1 MPAAI
6 EDRLAA
12 AQTPP
17 LPPTQSPR
25 EHTLGELKQ
34 RLDQLVARSS
44 LVFLTLVIVGASM
57 QMLTLAVQVELSW
70 PERVAR
76 MGTSAFVLASAL
88 FSVAL
93 ARLVGVRA
101 ATAFFSIAAMLILF
115 VAAGIYGLGLHSS
128 GMAGVLLLLAAMGLM
143 VGPQAAKWATVAAVV
158 GYLTLWILE
167 VNGTIPGVST
177 GNTPPLASYAVVFI
191 ASSLILGWMALRYGS
206 LFWEVTGSLER
217 SRRLLADTVKAQQ
230 TAALG
235 LRESEERLRILLD
248 NSLTCIQ
255 ILEGDTGALRFA
267 NAQTLVAYGCTRL
280 TELDA
285 TLMYPGEPFS
295 SEQML
300 QRLRH
305 TVEVGSAQYFE
316 WQSRRMDGAPIW
328 WDIKLDRLQLGEEI
342 CVVLFAHDITAR
354 VRAETELRIGRARL
368 EDEVQARTAELVA
381 EKQLMQDILEALPIT
396 LSIRNLQGRYT
407 LVNRNFEQAT
417 QLTRAQVLG
426 ASARELFPAEVAA
439 EIADGD
445 AKLMAGAPS
454 LTTERQFDDA
464 LGSMHDYLVTTV
476 PLLDVNKRTVAM
488 LNLGTDVTPLKRL
501 QRDLSQAKD
510 EAERL
515 AVAKSEFLAN
525 MSHEIRTPL
534 NAVLG
539 LAQLGISRSGDP
551 AAARSGFERIVRS
564 GRHLLGVI
572 NDILDYSKVESGKLD
587 IESLPCNLSHL
598 VKEVT
603 DLVSERADAK
613 NLRLRI
619 EYKANADW
627 VMLDALRATQILV
640 NLLSNAIKFTEKG
653 RVVLGVEQ
661 LDGRLLFS
669 VTDTGVGIAPENV
682 SKVFTAFEQADS
694 STTRKFGG
702 TGLGLSISSQLAVLM
717 GGRITVSSELG
728 VGSCFKLDL
737 PLLLAAPEVSEP
749 DLAPPPSMLMVDIG
763 PDPLRGLRVLITD
776 DVDINREILQD
787 MLSNA
792 GAEVMAS
799 DSGAQAVARVREA
812 GSDGFDLVLMDIQMP
827 DMDGYEATR
836 RIHQLAPQLKVIA
849 LTAHALPEQ
858 RRRCLA
864 AGMVAHVTKP
874 IDQAELI
881 QVLMSQAEG
890 MPRRKLSERPAAPAM
905 SVVGAPASS
914 PTAGSTAP
922 ATIDA
927 ASVWPQIPGTDFN
940 AALTR
945 CAGRHELLA
954 KLLGTFAKQYAQHL
968 TQFEEAR
975 VTGLPALCSAAHR
988 LRGLAGNLG
997 LDSLA
1002 QRASALELA
1011 AGPKGDP
1018 ADVGEALDTLN
1029 RELGPLV
1036 SEVAEWH
1043 RRYGL
1048 RAG

>member
-1 MPAAI
+1 MFAASEERLEAPMPPPP
-6 EDRLAA
+6 
-12 AQTPP
+12 QTPRE
-17 LPPTQSPR
+17 QS
-25 EHTLGELKQ
+25 LGELKL
-34 RLDQLVARSS
+34 RLDQLVARSAM
-44 LVFLTLVIVGASM
+44 VFLGLVILGALA
-57 QMLTLAVQVELSW
+57 QMLTLAMQSDQNW
-70 PERVAR
+70 PERVSR
-76 MGTSAFVLASAL
+76 MGTSACVFMSAL
-88 FSVAL
+88 IALAL
-93 ARLVGVRA
+93 ARMVGVRA
-101 ATAFFSIAAMLILF
+101 ATAFFSISAMLILF
-115 VAAGIYGLGLHSS
+115 VAAGLYGLGLHSS
-128 GMAGVLLLLAAMGLM
+128 GMAGVLLLMSAMGLM
-143 VGPQAAKWATVAAVV
+143 VGPQAAKWATLAAVL
-158 GYLTLWILE
+158 GYLLMWALE
-167 VNGTIPGVST
+167 AFGLIAGLT
-177 GNTPPLASYAVVFI
+177 GNNSPPLASYAVVYI
-191 ASSLILGWMALRYGS
+191 ATALILGWMALRYGS
-206 LFWEVTGSLER
+206 LFWDVTGSLER
-217 SRRLLADTVKAQQ
+217 SRRLLAETVKAQQ
-230 TAALG
+230 AAALG

-300 QRLRH
+300 QRLRL
-305 TVEVGSAQYFE
+305 TVERGSAQYFE
-316 WQSRRMDGAPIW
+316 WQSRRVDGSPIW
-328 WDIKLDRLQLGEEI
+328 WDMKLDRLQLGEEV

-368 EDEVQARTAELVA
+368 EDEVAARTAELVT

-396 LSIRNLQGRYT
+396 LSIRDLQGRYT
-407 LVNRNFEQAT
+407 LVNRNFETAT
-417 QLTRAQVLG
+417 QLPRDKVLG
-426 ASARELFPAEVAA
+426 TSARELFAAEMAA
-439 EIADGD
+439 EIADID
-445 AKLMAGAPS
+445 AKLMAGTSS
-454 LTTERQFDDA
+454 LTVERQLTDA
-464 LGSMHDYLVTTV
+464 LGGEHDYLITTV
-476 PLLDVNKRTVAM
+476 PLLDTQKRPVAV
-488 LNLGTDVTPLKRL
+488 LNLGTEVTSLKRL
-501 QRDLSQAKD
+501 QRELSQAKD

-619 EYKANADW
+619 EYKASHDW

-640 NLLSNAIKFTEKG
+640 NLLSNAIKFTDKG
-653 RVVLGVEQ
+653 RVVLSVEQ
-661 LDGRLLFS
+661 VQGRLLFS
-669 VTDTGVGIAPENV
+669 VTDTGVGIAPEQL
-682 SKVFTAFEQADS
+682 KRVFTAFEQADS

-702 TGLGLSISSQLAVLM
+702 TGLGLSISSQLAELM
-717 GGRITVSSELG
+717 GGSITATSELG
-728 VGSCFKLDL
+728 SGSCFKLEL
-737 PLLLAAPEVSEP
+737 PLVLATVETRDPATTEP
-749 DLAPPPSMLMVDIG
+749 MMLTVDIG
-763 PDPLRGLRVLITD
+763 PNPLRGLRILITD

-787 MLSNA
+787 MLSHA

-799 DSGAQAVARVREA
+799 DSGAQAVARLREA
-812 GSDGFDLVLMDIQMP
+812 GPEGFDLVLMDIQMP

-836 RIHQLAPQLKVIA
+836 RIHQLAPKLKVIA

-890 MPRRKLSERPAAPAM
+890 LPRRPASVYAAPSTGTQAESVNEPAA
-905 SVVGAPASS
+905 SS
-914 PTAGSTAP
+914 TSPSALSL
-922 ATIDA
+922 
-927 ASVWPQIPGTDFN
+927 WPQIDGTDFE

-945 CAGRHELLA
+945 CAGRQELLA

-968 TQFEEAR
+968 TQFEEAQ

-997 LDSLA
+997 LERLA
-1002 QRASALELA
+1002 QKASALEVA
-1011 AGPKGDP
+1011 AGPQGDP
-1018 ADVGEALDTLN
+1018 AGVADALDALN

-1043 RRYGL
+1043 RRYSL
-1048 RAG
+1048 RGA

>member
-1 MPAAI
+1 MSAAS
-6 EDRLAA
+6 EE
-12 AQTPP
+12 P
-17 LPPTQSPR
+17 LEASRRTLPLREQS
-25 EHTLGELKQ
+25 LGELKL
-34 RLDQLVARSS
+34 RLDQLVARSAM
-44 LVFLTLVIVGASM
+44 VFLGLVIAGALA
-57 QMLTLAVQVELSW
+57 QLLTLATQSDLTW

-76 MGTSAFVLASAL
+76 MGTSGGVFLCAL
-88 FSVAL
+88 IAL
-93 ARLVGVRA
+93 AIARMVGVRA

-115 VAAGIYGLGLHSS
+115 MAAWMYGLGLHSS

-143 VGPQAAKWATVAAVV
+143 VGPQAAKWATLAAVMGYALMWALEAFGLIV
-158 GYLTLWILE
+158 GL
-167 VNGTIPGVST
+167 S
-177 GNTPPLASYAVVFI
+177 GNNSPPLASYAVVYI
-191 ASSLILGWMALRYGS
+191 AAALILGWMALRYGS
-206 LFWEVTGSLER
+206 LFWDVTGSLER
-217 SRRLLADTVKAQQ
+217 SRRLLAETVKAQQ
-230 TAALG
+230 AAALG

-285 TLMYPGEPFS
+285 MMMYPGEPFS

-300 QRLRH
+300 QRIRL
-305 TVEVGSAQYFE
+305 TVERGSAQYFE
-316 WQSRRMDGAPIW
+316 WQSRRVDGSPIW
-328 WDIKLDRLQLGEEI
+328 WDMKLDRLQLGEEV

-354 VRAETELRIGRARL
+354 VRAETELRISRARL
-368 EDEVQARTAELVA
+368 EDEVAARTAELVS

-396 LSIRNLQGRYT
+396 LSIRDLQGRYT
-407 LVNRNFEQAT
+407 LVNSNFEAAT
-417 QLTRAQVLG
+417 QLPRDKVLG
-426 ASARELFPAEVAA
+426 GSARELFPAEMAA
-439 EIADGD
+439 EIADID
-445 AKLMAGAPS
+445 AKLMAGTS
-454 LTTERQFDDA
+454 SMTVERELIDA
-464 LGSMHDYLVTTV
+464 LGGRHDYLITTV
-476 PLLDVNKRTVAM
+476 PLLDAKKRPVGV
-488 LNLGTDVTPLKRL
+488 LNLGTEVTSLKRL
-501 QRDLSQAKD
+501 QRELSQAKD

-539 LAQLGISRSGDP
+539 LAQLGISRSADP

-603 DLVSERADAK
+603 ELVSERADAK

-619 EYKANADW
+619 EYKASHDW

-640 NLLSNAIKFTEKG
+640 NLLSNAIKFTDKG
-653 RVVLGVEQ
+653 RVVLSVEQ
-661 LDGRLLFS
+661 VQGRLVFS
-669 VTDTGVGIAPENV
+669 VTDTGVGISPEQL
-682 SKVFTAFEQADS
+682 KRVFTAFEQADS

-717 GGRITVSSELG
+717 GGSITASSELG

-737 PLLLAAPEVSEP
+737 PLVLAEVETREP
-749 DLAPPPSMLMVDIG
+749 AATEPLMLTVDIG
-763 PDPLRGLRVLITD
+763 PDPLRGLRILITD

-787 MLSNA
+787 MLSHA

-799 DSGAQAVARVREA
+799 DSGTQAVARLREA
-812 GSDGFDLVLMDIQMP
+812 GPDGFDLVLMDIQMP

-836 RIHQLAPQLKVIA
+836 RIHQLAPKLKVIA

-881 QVLMSQAEG
+881 QVVLSQAEG
-890 MPRRKLSERPAAPAM
+890 LPRRKPSALAPS
-905 SVVGAPASS
+905 SVTPPV
-914 PTAGSTAP
+914 AGSREGSASAAANPSSAP
-922 ATIDA
+922 VAP
-927 ASVWPQIPGTDFN
+927 SGLSPWPQIEGTDFE

-945 CAGRHELLA
+945 CAGRQELLA

-975 VTGLPALCSAAHR
+975 ITGLPALASAAHR

-997 LDSLA
+997 LERLA
-1002 QRASALELA
+1002 QKASALELV
-1011 AGPKGDP
+1011 AGPNGDP
-1018 ADVGEALDTLN
+1018 SGVAEALDALN

-1043 RRYGL
+1043 RRYSL
-1048 RAG
+1048 RAA